1 MSEVKKGVYTLGDFK
16 HRLSES
22 IATDKA
28 EGANMQS
35 DQALELLNEC
45 LPRNLMLKRLFHEEK
60 EGESIMDT
68 LPVRNSGKDFLITD
82 YEERGGI

>member
-1 MSEVKKGVYTLGDFK
+1 MSEVRKGVYTLGDFK
-16 HRLSES
+16 ELLSKR
-22 IATDKA
+22 IADDGA
-28 EGANMQS
+28 EGVNIQG

-45 LPRNLMLKRLFHEEK
+45 LPRNLMLKCLFHEEK

-82 YEERGGI
+82 YEERG